1 MLLGNRSWLV
11 IGTCFSVWAG
21 SPLVGSAQTQSAC
34 VPPLAADT
42 YRQIRV
48 NGGSV
53 TEALQVARNLGYYDG
68 SKSCS
73 SAIKQ
78 IMQTDPMMYG
88 SFIGDFQ

>member
-1 MLLGNRSWLV
+1 MLFRSRSLLV
-11 IGTCFSVWAG
+11 AGACLSVGAG
-21 SPLVGSAQTQSAC
+21 APLEGSAQTQSAC

-42 YRQIRV
+42 YRQVRV

-53 TEALQVARNLGYYDG
+53 SEALQMARNLGYFDG

-73 SAIKQ
+73 SAIRQ

-88 SFIGDFQ
+88 SFSGDFQ